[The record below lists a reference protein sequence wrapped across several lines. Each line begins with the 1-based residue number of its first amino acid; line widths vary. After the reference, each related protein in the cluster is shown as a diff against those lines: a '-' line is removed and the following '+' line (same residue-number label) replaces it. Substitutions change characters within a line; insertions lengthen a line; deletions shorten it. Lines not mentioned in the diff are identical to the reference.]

1 MSEVTHLSGFVPL
14 KCVIVTNKFNPKKLC
29 LPNIVW
35 LSRILRCWV
44 GEGKKEIDFAA
55 VSIREGCP
63 MPDGCGA
70 RSNTDIRE
78 FFYRY

>member
-1 MSEVTHLSGFVPL
+1 MFAEHSMAISHFEVLG
-14 KCVIVTNKFNPKKLC
+14 
-29 LPNIVW
+29 
-35 LSRILRCWV
+35 
-44 GEGKKEIDFAA
+44 GGGKKEIDFAA